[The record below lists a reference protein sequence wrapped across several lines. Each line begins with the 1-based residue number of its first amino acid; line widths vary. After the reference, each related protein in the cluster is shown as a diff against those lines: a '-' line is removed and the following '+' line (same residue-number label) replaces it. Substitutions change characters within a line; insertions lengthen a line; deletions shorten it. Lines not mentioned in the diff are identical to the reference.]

1 MPRVIFKCPYLKG
14 GSERAASH
22 LHNYVRYM
30 ATREGAQHMA
40 IGHEQLPATEEQR
53 KMVAQLLREFP
64 LSRGL
69 FEYEDYQ
76 TAPTRGNASE
86 FITRALEDNYDQI
99 AKRDNYVSYIASRP
113 RAQRAGAHAL
123 FTGSDAP
130 LVLSQIAAEVAHHPG
145 NVWLPIISLR
155 REDAARLGYDDAGQ
169 WKNLI
174 AGYAMEMAEAMKI
187 PWEQFRWY
195 AAFHDQG
202 HHPHIHMVCYS
213 ADGRSGYLTREGIAR
228 IKSDLAKRIFH
239 QELHELYE
247 RQTQRRDELTQE
259 AGVVMAELVQQMW
272 EGTLDNPRI
281 EQFMEHLAGKL
292 KNLSG
297 KKQYGYLRAPLIA
310 VVDEIVDELARDE
323 RVARAYELWY
333 ELREEVLRTYRE
345 DLPPRLPLSRQKE
358 FKRIRNMV
366 IEEALRLGY
375 ESTVFDPTAPE
386 EPPLERDIAEADREA
401 SKEPELSVDMEHIE
415 PEETRNHRG
424 RPSNPYARY
433 RLAKIILADPAAEQ
447 ERFRTALE
455 WLTEAAEAGL
465 VHAQYELGKI
475 YRDGRGVEKDALLA
489 AAWLTRA
496 AEQGSDAASYA
507 LGALLLTGG
516 EGLAKDILSALN
528 WLRRSAEDGNQY
540 AQYRLGRLLL
550 RGEDAPREIE
560 EAVRWLT
567 ASAEQG
573 NRYAQYA
580 LGKLYLM
587 GKEVPRDPEAAVRW
601 FTLSAAQGNEYAQYF
616 LDHMDEGLSIFSCA
630 TRLLHHL
637 SGIFREQNSRG
648 PGKTFVL
655 TDRKLRQRI
664 REKKIAMGHK
674 PDDHE
679 DAEISMR

>member
-297 KKQYGYLRAPLIA
+297 KKQYGYLRAPLKA

-366 IEEALRLGY
+366 IEEALQLGY

>member
-213 ADGRSGYLTREGIAR
+213 ADGRSGFLTREGIAQ

-297 KKQYGYLRAPLIA
+297 KKQYGYLRAPLKA